1 MVNVQ
6 QSKRI
11 KLTGIA
17 LGLIAVG
24 FYVGFMI
31 LMATR

>member
-1 MVNVQ
+1 MVNMQ
-6 QSKRI
+6 RSTRI
-11 KLTGIA
+11 KLTGLA
-17 LGLIAVG
+17 LGLIAIG